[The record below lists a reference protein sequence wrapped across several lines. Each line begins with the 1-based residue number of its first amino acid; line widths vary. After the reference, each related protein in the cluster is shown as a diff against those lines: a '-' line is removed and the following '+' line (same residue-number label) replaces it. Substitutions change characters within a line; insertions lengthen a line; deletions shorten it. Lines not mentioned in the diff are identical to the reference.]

1 LIAFPYFEST
11 LDNSV
16 DNGNSLFFSALNRV
30 QDVSQ
35 GKPVWITEA
44 GWPVSGPTENQA
56 VASVENSKTYWDE
69 VGCELFDNYN
79 VWWYILRD
87 NNASP
92 APNPS
97 FGIVGIDLEEPL
109 FDLTCPAVSSSA
121 APPAIPASTVPASTN
136 GNASASSTL
145 IANGTVAS
153 NVSTENVNVTSAKTS
168 AKTNKSCKNRKA
180 NLTKSSNTTESSPPT
195 AHSSQSTSSIFSD
208 DMPEILKSLPSI
220 VVANPS
226 IIKKLPSLLA
236 ANPDLM
242 KQVDGLNFTKMAAD
256 YNVAPIYVDMLQDA
270 IEKCKKDHFTGTLKG
285 AKGIV
290 QILRNGDGA

>member
-1 LIAFPYFEST
+1 M
-11 LDNSV
+11 
-16 DNGNSLFFSALNRV
+16 
-30 QDVSQ
+30 
-35 GKPVWITEA
+35 WITEA

-56 VASVENSKTYWDE
+56 VASIENSKTYWDE
-69 VGCELFDNYN
+69 LGCELFNNYN

-109 FDLTCPAVSSSA
+109 FDLTCPAGSSGA
-121 APPAIPASTVPASTN
+121 AASTIPATTN
-136 GNASASSTL
+136 GTASASSIL
-145 IANGTVAS
+145 IANGTAVS
-153 NVSTENVNVTSAKTS
+153 NVSTESVNITSQ
-168 AKTNKSCKNRKA
+168 KTNLSCTNHKA
-180 NLTKSSNTTESSPPT
+180 NLTQASNTTESSPPA
-195 AHSSQSTSSIFSD
+195 AHSSHSTSSIFGD
-208 DMPEILKSLPSI
+208 DMPAILKSLPAI
-220 VVANPS
+220 VAPDPS

-242 KQVDGLNFTKMAAD
+242 KQVDGLNFTEMAAD
-256 YNVAPIYVDMLQDA
+256 YNIAPIYVDMLQDA
-270 IEKCKKDHFTGTLKG
+270 IEKAKKDHPKDVVHG

>member
-1 LIAFPYFEST
+1 MW
-11 LDNSV
+11 V
-16 DNGNSLFFSALNRV
+16 
-30 QDVSQ
+30 
-35 GKPVWITEA
+35 TEA

-69 VGCELFDNYN
+69 LGCELFNNYN

-109 FDLTCPAVSSSA
+109 FDLTCPAGSSGA
-121 APPAIPASTVPASTN
+121 ATSNSPAATN
-136 GNASASSTL
+136 GTASASSTL

-153 NVSTENVNVTSAKTS
+153 NISTENANTTSER
-168 AKTNKSCKNRKA
+168 TNLSYTNQKA
-180 NLTKSSNTTESSPPT
+180 NLTEASNTTDSSPPT
-195 AHSSQSTSSIFSD
+195 AHSSHSTSSIFND
-208 DMPEILKSLPSI
+208 NMPEILKSLPAI
-220 VVANPS
+220 VAANPS

-242 KQVDGLNFTKMAAD
+242 KQVDGLNFTEMAAN
-256 YNVAPIYVDMLQDA
+256 YNVAPVYVDMLQDA
-270 IEKCKKDHFTGTLKG
+270 CKKAKKDHPTDIVDG
-285 AKGIV
+285 AKSIV